1 MKLMI
6 EAKVKEAAF
15 LESIES
21 IPTVAIVPMIPIK
34 KRMGKSK
41 NLTGF
46 ILHSFT
52 FFFEILKTGFLF
64 FFVKPRGGEVRL
76 V

>member
-6 EAKVKEAAF
+6 EAKVKAAAF

-21 IPTVAIVPMIPIK
+21 IPTVTIVPMIPIR

-41 NLTGF
+41 NFTGF
-46 ILHSFT
+46 ILP
-52 FFFEILKTGFLF
+52 FLL
-64 FFVKPRGGEVRL
+64 PSL
-76 V
+76 